1 VTGETL
7 VHFLEDTQAE
17 QLLTTKLFILKP
29 RSDLVPRPHLSELLE
44 EDMRGKLTLV
54 LARAGYGNRPC
65 YPAGLPGLV
74 PYLLLWILMPKQ
86 RDSGSQPSLLPK
98 LCRFP
103 L

>member
-1 VTGETL
+1 MTGETL

-54 LARAGYGNRPC
+54 LARAGYGKSTMLSGW
-65 YPAGLPGLV
+65 PA
-74 PYLLLWILMPKQ
+74 
-86 RDSGSQPSLLPK
+86 RSGSLPAIVD
-98 LCRFP
+98 P
-103 L
+103 NA